1 MIVRSGTQ
9 FFRRN
14 CVSALR
20 LPGLPGPDPGHCG
33 GGSAPEPPDSMGP
46 ARPQTP
52 GHFFHGEKVTKT
64 PPGTPRTPLL
74 SNWTPARE
82 HCAATEFPFC
92 LRLVVIGL
100 GGYQL
105 RLTALVLIGLSC
117 RAERIDSSVPLKG
130 RQAKLDKQ
138 PATDQKPGGFRNS
151 VAEHYQSL
159 METD

>member
-1 MIVRSGTQ
+1 MS
-9 FFRRN
+9 
-14 CVSALR
+14 L
-20 LPGLPGPDPGHCG
+20 
-33 GGSAPEPPDSMGP
+33 
-46 ARPQTP
+46 
-52 GHFFHGEKVTKT
+52 
-64 PPGTPRTPLL
+64 
-74 SNWTPARE
+74 
-82 HCAATEFPFC
+82 FC

-138 PATDQKPGGFRNS
+138 PATDQKPGGFSDS